1 MGLFDIFSL
10 NKEKVDCSN
19 FKNEADIYPEN
30 SISVVMTQSENGM
43 PATGWVDM
51 GYVEYKFKRCC
62 PFNLQFTVE
71 IPEDNDELDYGTVE
85 DYLVEELKKGC
96 VTHPVSRVATDF
108 GFIMDVYV
116 DDAEFASKKLT
127 EMFEDE
133 NKIVEFGCGFNKDPN
148 WKEYKR
154 IIKNLG

>member
-1 MGLFDIFSL
+1 MGLFDIFSS
-10 NKEKVDCSN
+10 NKEKVDCNN
-19 FKNEADIYPEN
+19 FKNESKIYPEN

-51 GYVEYKFKRCC
+51 GYAEYKFKRCC

-71 IPEDNDELDYGTVE
+71 IPEDNDELDFGTVE
-85 DYLVEELKKGC
+85 DYFVEELKKGC
-96 VTHPVSRVATDF
+96 ITHPVSRVATDF
-108 GFIMDVYV
+108 GFIMDIYV

-133 NKIVEFGCGFNKDPN
+133 NKIVEFGCGFNKDPK

-154 IIKNLG
+154 ITKMAE